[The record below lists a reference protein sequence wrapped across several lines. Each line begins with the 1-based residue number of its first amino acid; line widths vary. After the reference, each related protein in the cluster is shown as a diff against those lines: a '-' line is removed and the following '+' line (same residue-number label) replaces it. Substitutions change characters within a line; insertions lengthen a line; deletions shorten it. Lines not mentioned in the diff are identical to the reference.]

1 MGQQGSIVVLQ
12 AEQQGVSSDS
22 SAVLAS
28 GSDSRSN
35 IRSSIYQLVVRS
47 QAYWRNRSV
56 GWTVGV
62 AVIGYN
68 TAGRS
73 SRSRLW
79 RCSKAARYRFSCR

>member
-1 MGQQGSIVVLQ
+1 MVVLQ

-28 GSDSRSN
+28 GSNSRSN

-47 QAYWRNRSV
+47 QAYRRNRSV

-62 AVIGYN
+62 AVIV
-68 TAGRS
+68 
-73 SRSRLW
+73 
-79 RCSKAARYRFSCR
+79 